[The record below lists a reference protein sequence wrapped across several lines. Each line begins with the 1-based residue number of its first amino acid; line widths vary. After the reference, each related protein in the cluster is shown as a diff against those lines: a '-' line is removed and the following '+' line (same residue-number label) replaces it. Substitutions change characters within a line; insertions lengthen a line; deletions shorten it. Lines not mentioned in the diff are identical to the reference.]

1 LLKDYENNIEN
12 SSRPILP
19 KVVITTVP
27 FIDENTP
34 IAAPA
39 VLKASLQA
47 NGIDCVG
54 LDLNIEIYNKIQHYP
69 NRNLFLNFF
78 YKQIINEEIV
88 DELTKILD
96 FYAVEL
102 LSHKPDII
110 GLSLFSKD
118 SQVFTAWL
126 CAVLRQ
132 QAPGVK
138 IVIGGSGLET
148 LENSLFK
155 FPDRLKKLGLIDDY
169 ITGDS
174 ETALVEY
181 VRGNYLYPGINST
194 NWQPNKFFD
203 QLPSP
208 DFSDYRFFKYKYTLL
223 PIVDSRG
230 CVQACEFC
238 DVIEFWTKFQYLTA
252 DNIFNQ
258 ILQYITDYRVYR
270 FQFASSIC
278 NGNLR
283 EFKKLVQLIADYNN
297 SVTNSEQIHW
307 VGSFIVR
314 PATQHKEELF
324 ELIKR
329 SNGFLLTGVESIV
342 DRVRIALGKKF
353 NNDDLD
359 HHLQM
364 LKKYGIKTNLLMIAA
379 YPTETAEDYETVNQW
394 FKDHKEYANVTI
406 EHVQLTLPAILA
418 GTGLERTID
427 LKQFNDT
434 EFLRRQHGTNLI
446 KILKECGYKVNTFF

>member
-1 LLKDYENNIEN
+1 MLKDYENNIEN
-12 SSRPILP
+12 SGRPILP

-174 ETALVEY
+174 ET
-181 VRGNYLYPGINST
+181 S
-194 NWQPNKFFD
+194 
-203 QLPSP
+203 
-208 DFSDYRFFKYKYTLL
+208 
-223 PIVDSRG
+223 
-230 CVQACEFC
+230 
-238 DVIEFWTKFQYLTA
+238 
-252 DNIFNQ
+252 
-258 ILQYITDYRVYR
+258 
-270 FQFASSIC
+270 
-278 NGNLR
+278 
-283 EFKKLVQLIADYNN
+283 
-297 SVTNSEQIHW
+297 
-307 VGSFIVR
+307 
-314 PATQHKEELF
+314 
-324 ELIKR
+324 
-329 SNGFLLTGVESIV
+329 
-342 DRVRIALGKKF
+342 
-353 NNDDLD
+353 
-359 HHLQM
+359 
-364 LKKYGIKTNLLMIAA
+364 
-379 YPTETAEDYETVNQW
+379 
-394 FKDHKEYANVTI
+394 
-406 EHVQLTLPAILA
+406 
-418 GTGLERTID
+418 
-427 LKQFNDT
+427 
-434 EFLRRQHGTNLI
+434 
-446 KILKECGYKVNTFF
+446 